1 MTRILKIAVDLIHV
15 ISAGTNHIAN
25 TAVVT
30 STEIP
35 ITTSSGIHGPT
46 IAEWV
51 IMTYLVASRKYD
63 TLREWHEKHAWDDV
77 AGGKALFHTVSDNV
91 SKRLG
96 VLGYGSIGRQVARV
110 AKALGMDVIVFTANP
125 RDTAE
130 SKKDT
135 GFIVPGTGDE
145 NGEIPSAWY
154 SGTDKES
161 LHRFLAQD
169 IDHLVVSLPLTSN
182 TKNLLGKEEFEILSK
197 KNAFLSNIARGEII
211 VQKDLIDALQA
222 YENDVNGVPGE
233 GRKGLRGAALDVT
246 TPEPLPKDDPLWNAP
261 NCIITPHMS
270 AVSKA
275 YAERALQ
282 VLEINLERRARGEEL
297 INLMKRER

>member
-1 MTRILKIAVDLIHV
+1 MLKIAVDLIHV
-15 ISAGTNHIAN
+15 ISAGTNHIAK

-51 IMTYLVASRKYD
+51 IMTSLVASRKYD
-63 TLREWHEKHAWDDV
+63 TLREWHDNHAWDD
-77 AGGKALFHTVSDNV
+77 ATGGNALFPTVSDNV

-110 AKALGMDVIVFTANP
+110 AKALGMDVIVFTSRP

-135 GFIVPGTGDE
+135 GFIIPGTGDE
-145 NGEIPSAWY
+145 KGEIPSAWY

-161 LHRFLAQD
+161 LHRFLARD
-169 IDHLVVSLPLTSN
+169 IDHLVVSLPLTSD
-182 TKNLLGKEEFEILSK
+182 TKNLLGKVEFEILSK
-197 KNAFLSNIARGEII
+197 KNAFISNIARGEII
-211 VQKDLIDALQA
+211 VQKDLIHALQA
-222 YENDVNGVPGE
+222 YENHVNGIPGE
-233 GRKGLRGAALDVT
+233 GKKGLRGAALDVT
-246 TPEPLPKDDPLWNAP
+246 SPEPLPKDDPLWDAP

-270 AVSKA
+270 GVSKA

-297 INLMKRER
+297 INLMKREH